1 MSTDQLFGTY
11 REPPVIKEK
20 KKEYNPNF
28 DNLNISPEQRRYLEV
43 FGTERPPNNAFKEEK
58 RKMNLEISETN
69 GDAFSKKVN
78 SIYILLFHLKYIFN
92 ILSGLDSNI
101 FHNEAK
107 RPQTTKAEKPK
118 EKLYELFK

>member
-28 DNLNISPEQRRYLEV
+28 DNLNISPEERRYLEV
-43 FGTERPPNNAFKEEK
+43 FGTERPPNNASKEEK
-58 RKMNLEISETN
+58 RKINTEISETN

-78 SIYILLFHLKYIFN
+78 SIYILLFPF
-92 ILSGLDSNI
+92 
-101 FHNEAK
+101 
-107 RPQTTKAEKPK
+107 
-118 EKLYELFK
+118 